1 MGLKAE
7 LREVWTLG
15 GLSPRQL
22 VVRLYKQIN
31 EDDVWG
37 YAAQLAFYFLFAIF
51 PFFIF
56 LTALLAYVPIPDLM
70 DQLMEVLGDVVPG
83 QVLAIIAKNLEQ
95 LLAEPRG
102 GLLSFGILLA
112 LWLASSA
119 FAAITNSLN
128 RAYGVTESRPFW
140 KVRGMAIV
148 LTIGLAVMIILSMA
162 LLIFGPELG
171 GFIAERLGVGHA
183 FDVAWNLV
191 RWPVILALMIVGAA
205 LIYYFAPDVEQ
216 AWRWITP
223 GSVFA
228 VLAWIPVSLLFGLY
242 VEHFGD
248 YNRTYGSIGAIIMLL
263 TWMYLSGFFLLVGGE
278 INAEIEDAAKS
289 GKNRGEKRLPGDG
302 PDVAHRQAKKRRRA
316 ARSKATT

>member
-1 MGLKAE
+1 MGLKAD
-7 LREVWTLG
+7 LLEVWTLG

-22 VVRLYKQIN
+22 AVRVYRQIN

-70 DQLMEVLGDVVPG
+70 GQLLEVLAGLVPE
-83 QVLAIIAKNLEQ
+83 QVLAVIQKNLEQ

-112 LWLASSA
+112 LWMASSA

-148 LTIGLAVMIILSMA
+148 LTVGLAVMIILSMA

-171 GFIAERLGVGHA
+171 GLLAERLGVGGA
-183 FDVAWNLV
+183 FDVAWNLI
-191 RWPVILALMIVGAA
+191 RWPVIVLLMILGAA

-228 VLAWIPVSLLFGLY
+228 VIAWIPMSLLFGLY

-278 INAEIEDAAKS
+278 INAEIEDAAAS
-289 GKNRGEKRLPGDG
+289 GKNRGEKRLPPDG
-302 PDVAHRQAKKRRRA
+302 GAVLPRKGRRRSKS
-316 ARSKATT
+316 RKATA

>member
-1 MGLKAE
+1 MGLKAD

-15 GLSPRQL
+15 GLSPRLL

-56 LTALLAYVPIPDLM
+56 LTAVLAYVPIPDLM
-70 DQLMEVLGDVVPG
+70 EQLMEVLADIVPE
-83 QVLAIIAKNLEQ
+83 QVLAIIANNLQQ
-95 LLAEPRG
+95 LLAQPRR

-128 RAYGVTESRPFW
+128 RAYGVSESRPFW

-148 LTIGLAVMIILSMA
+148 LTIGLALMIIVSMA

-171 GFIAERLGVGHA
+171 GFIAERLGVGPA
-183 FDVAWNLV
+183 FDLAWALI
-191 RWPVILALMIVGAA
+191 RWPVIVLLMILGAA
-205 LIYYFAPDVEQ
+205 LTYYFAPDVQQE
-216 AWRWITP
+216 WRWITP
-223 GSVFA
+223 GSAFA
-228 VLAWIPVSLLFGLY
+228 VLAWIPVSLLFGWY

-278 INAEIEDAAKS
+278 INAEIENAAAS
-289 GKNRGEKRLPGDG
+289 GKNRGEKRLPGEG
-302 PDVAHRQAKKRRRA
+302 AVVGRPGKRRRRTGRRKA
-316 ARSKATT
+316 AT

>member
-1 MGLKAE
+1 MGVGRD

-15 GLSPRQL
+15 GLSPRAL
-22 VVRLYKQIN
+22 AVRVYRQIN
-31 EDDVWG
+31 ADDVWN

-70 DQLMEVLGDVVPG
+70 GQLMEVLGDIVPE
-83 QVLAIIAKNLEQ
+83 QVLAIIEKNLAQ

-102 GLLSFGILLA
+102 GLLSFGILLS

-128 RAYGVTESRPFW
+128 RAYGVSESRPFW

-148 LTIGLAVMIILSMA
+148 LTVGLAVMIIVSMA

-171 GFIAERLGVGHA
+171 GFVAERLGVGGA
-183 FDVAWNLV
+183 FDLAWNLI
-191 RWPVILALMIVGAA
+191 RWPVIVALMILGAA

-263 TWMYLSGFFLLVGGE
+263 SWMYLSGFFLLVGGE
-278 INAEIEDAAKS
+278 INAEIEDAAAG
-289 GKNRGEKRLPGDG
+289 GKNRGEKRLPDARTSAARPG
-302 PDVAHRQAKKRRRA
+302 KRRRRP
-316 ARSKATT
+316 ARRKATT